1 MNLVAY
7 LQDNK
12 YKHEL
17 EEAANYLNIEIV
29 SEQPTK
35 NSFISYDRN
44 GLYFIYISSSY
55 SKKLHI
61 DFLSGSMG
69 WRLKRTDHEKL
80 LKKTLGKTKEI
91 LNIFDG
97 TAGLLSDSLIFLSLG
112 HNVVACEQSKILFLL
127 VKDACNRAKT
137 NLPFLANLKLKQ
149 GNSHEVYIYEK
160 DLDVIY
166 LDPMYPKI
174 KRNTLRSGNINLIRS
189 ILELEEIKDLE
200 EGIVKK
206 FFETDYKKIIL
217 KRPIKAQKVCSNINY
232 QVKGKSTRFDI
243 YI

>member
-1 MNLVAY
+1 MKFVAY

-35 NSFISYDRN
+35 NSFISYDDS

-55 SKKLHI
+55 SKKLHV

-80 LKKTLGKTKEI
+80 LKKTLGKTKET

-97 TAGLLSDSLIFLSLG
+97 TAGFLSDSLIFLSLG
-112 HNVVACEQSKILFLL
+112 HNVIACEQSKILYLL

-137 NLPFLANLKLKQ
+137 KLPFLANLKLKQ
-149 GNSHEVYIYEK
+149 GNSHEIY
-160 DLDVIY
+160 
-166 LDPMYPKI
+166 
-174 KRNTLRSGNINLIRS
+174 
-189 ILELEEIKDLE
+189 
-200 EGIVKK
+200 
-206 FFETDYKKIIL
+206 
-217 KRPIKAQKVCSNINY
+217 NY
-232 QVKGKSTRFDI
+232 E
-243 YI
+243 